1 MKINK
6 KKILL
11 GIGIGFVLMVVLV
24 LVIAGFFMGN
34 IVKAGMETV
43 GPKVTQTTLTVGAV
57 NVSPLTGSAGINNL
71 IVGSPDGYKATNTI
85 SIGKAA
91 VSVAPFSVLSD
102 KIVVKSVEIRDAVI
116 TFEGNPLG
124 QNNLKKIMDNV
135 NAFASQV
142 TGPAGTNA
150 PAQKPQEKGAGKK
163 LQVDS
168 ILITGAKVN
177 FNGVPLPLPDIS
189 LKNLGQGPDGITPV
203 GVVQEVL
210 DQVTAASLK
219 AITSSVGDAGKA
231 IGKEANKIGDAIGN
245 LFKKK

>member
-1 MKINK
+1 MKVNK

-11 GIGIGFVLMVVLV
+11 GIGIGFVLMIVLV
-24 LVIAGFFMGN
+24 LVLVGFFMGSV
-34 IVKAGMETV
+34 VKAGMETV
-43 GPKVTQTTLTVGAV
+43 GPKVTQTTLTVESV
-57 NVSPLTGSAGINNL
+57 NISPLTGSAGINSL
-71 IVGSPDGYKATNTI
+71 IVGSPEGYKATNTI

-102 KIVVKSVEIRDAVI
+102 KIVVKSVEVRDAVI

-124 QNNLKKIMDNV
+124 QNNLKKVMDNV
-135 NAFASQV
+135 NAFAASV
-142 TGPAGTNA
+142 TGPADTNA
-150 PAQKPQEKGAGKK
+150 AAQKPQEKGAGKK

-177 FNGVPLPLPDIS
+177 FNGVSLPLPDIS
-189 LKNLGQGPDGITPV
+189 LKNLGQGPEGITPV

-210 DQVTAASLK
+210 GQVTTASLK
-219 AITSSVGDAGKA
+219 AIAASVGDAGKA
-231 IGKEANKIGDAIGN
+231 IGKEASKIGDAVGN